1 MDLRLTL
8 ALGLAGGL
16 AVTATPAL
24 AKADKSPRTRLD
36 AQTPSETS
44 SIPVQAWPQMED
56 FAPPKYDNDA
66 ILDGGVGDQVRRA
79 GRSSDR

>member
-24 AKADKSPRTRLD
+24 AAKVTDKSPRTRLD
-36 AQTPSETS
+36 AQGPGEAAST
-44 SIPVQAWPQMED
+44 PVQSWPQMED
-56 FAPPKYDNDA
+56 SDQAPR
-66 ILDGGVGDQVRRA
+66 VGRA
-79 GRSSDR
+79 GDR